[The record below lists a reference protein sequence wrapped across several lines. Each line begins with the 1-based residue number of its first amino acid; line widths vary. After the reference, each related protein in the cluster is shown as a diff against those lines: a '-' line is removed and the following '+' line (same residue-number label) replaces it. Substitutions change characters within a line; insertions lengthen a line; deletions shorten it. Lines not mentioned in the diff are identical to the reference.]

1 MKGETAQDTY
11 PGKEES
17 QHSVAKE
24 VYRTRLMPEL
34 YGIEFPLISR

>member
-17 QHSVAKE
+17 QHSVGKE
-24 VYRTRLMPEL
+24 VNRARLVPEL